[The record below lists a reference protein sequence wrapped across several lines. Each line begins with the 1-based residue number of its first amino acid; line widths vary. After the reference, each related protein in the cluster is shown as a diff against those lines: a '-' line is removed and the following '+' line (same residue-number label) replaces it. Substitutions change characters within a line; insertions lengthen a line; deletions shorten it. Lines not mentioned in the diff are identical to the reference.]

1 VKKLKQLTI
10 KVKKI
15 TPTSFA
21 KFGKVADAKIKP
33 PLVDAENLKFWTTIT
48 TYTVDGET
56 EIALCQ
62 VKKSVDSVEMLERHV
77 KTPEILVP
85 IEGDFILP
93 VAPAGNLQ
101 DPEETPEASSVEAF
115 LVRSD
120 QAVVMEKGVWHTAP
134 IPIGEETSFF
144 VIFRKE
150 TTKQDAAFKKLKN
163 DETVKVIE

>member
-1 VKKLKQLTI
+1 MKQLSVKVKKLTAS
-10 KVKKI
+10 
-15 TPTSFA
+15 SFA
-21 KFGKVADAKIKP
+21 KFGKIADAKIKP
-33 PLVDAENLKFWTTIT
+33 PLVDAENLKFWTTIA

-62 VKKSVDSVEMLERHV
+62 VKKSVDSVGMLERHV

-101 DPEETPEASSVEAF
+101 DSAETPEASDVEAF
-115 LVRSD
+115 LVHSD

-134 IPIGEETSFF
+134 IPIGKETSFF

-150 TTKQDAAFKKLKN
+150 TTKQDVVFKKLKN
-163 DETVKVIE
+163 NETVKVIE

>member
-1 VKKLKQLTI
+1 MKQLTV
-10 KVKKI
+10 KVKMI
-15 TPTSFA
+15 TPSSFA
-21 KFGKVADAKIKP
+21 KFGKVADSKIKP
-33 PLVDAENLKFWTTIT
+33 PLVDAENLKFWTTIA
-48 TYTVDGET
+48 TYTVEGDT

-62 VKKSVDSVEMLERHV
+62 VKNSTNSVGMLERHI

-101 DPEETPEASSVEAF
+101 DTDEIPEASGVEAF
-115 LVRSD
+115 LVHSD

-134 IPIGEETSFF
+134 IPTGKEISFF

-150 TTKQDAAFKKLKN
+150 TTKQDAVFKKLKN
-163 DETVKVIE
+163 DETVKVIG

>member
-1 VKKLKQLTI
+1 MKQLS
-10 KVKKI
+10 VKAKNL
-15 TPTSFA
+15 TPASFA
-21 KFGKVADAKIKP
+21 KFGKVADANVIP
-33 PLVDAENLKFWTTIT
+33 PLVNAENLKFWTTIA

-62 VKKSVDSVEMLERHV
+62 VKKSVDFVGMLERHV

-101 DPEETPEASSVEAF
+101 DPAEIPEASGVEAF
-115 LVRSD
+115 IVRSD

-134 IPIGEETSFF
+134 IPIGKETSFF

-150 TTKQDAAFKKLKN
+150 TSKQDAVFKKLKN
-163 DETVKVIE
+163 DETVKVTG

>member
-1 VKKLKQLTI
+1 MKQLTVN
-10 KVKKI
+10 VKRL
-15 TPTSFA
+15 TAGSFA
-21 KFGKVADAKIKP
+21 KFGKIADAKIKP
-33 PLVDAENLKFWTTIT
+33 PLVDAENLKFWTTIA

-62 VKKSVDSVEMLERHV
+62 VKKSVDSVGMLERHV

-93 VAPAGNLQ
+93 VAPVGNLQ
-101 DPEETPEASSVEAF
+101 DSAETPEATSVEAF

-120 QAVVMEKGVWHTAP
+120 QAVVMERGVWHTAP
-134 IPIGEETSFF
+134 IPIGKETSFF

-150 TTKQDAAFKKLKN
+150 TTKQDAVFKKLKN
-163 DETVKVIE
+163 DETVKVTG